1 MSRICLDTCAYSQF
15 KRGHAPVV
23 EVLCKAREVL
33 VPVIT
38 LGELRTGFR
47 MGGQLARNEDELKT
61 FLAHPL
67 VRVLEV
73 DEEASSLYSELVTE
87 LRRQGTPIPTNDLWI
102 AALAAR
108 EGASVLTYDAHFEQ
122 IRRIGVLLLARE

>member
-15 KRGHAPVV
+15 KRGHAPAV
-23 EVLCKAREVL
+23 EAVRTAREVL

-47 MGGQLARNEDELKT
+47 LGGQAARNEDELKS

-73 DEEASSLYSELVTE
+73 DEEAASLYAELVTD
-87 LRRQGTPIPTNDLWI
+87 LRRRGSPTPTNDLWI

-108 EGASVLTYDAHFEQ
+108 EGAAVLTYDAHFEQ
-122 IRRIGVLLLARE
+122 IRRVGLILLAR